1 MKGKRISYGQPM
13 MKRKMRMNNFWNLDS
28 ELKNVKSVAIAGH
41 VRPDGDC
48 IGSCM
53 ALYHYITDNYPG
65 VAVNVFLEEIPS
77 KFYYID
83 KASQVIKHAVADA
96 EYKPDLFIS
105 IDCGDKERLGFAECL
120 LSQAGRTLNIDHH
133 ISNTHFADV
142 NIVNPDAAAACEM
155 LCEIFTEELIGYNT
169 AVALFTGIIHDTG
182 VFRHS
187 NTTRSAFNA
196 AGMLV
201 SKGVPSTDIIN
212 ESFYQKTYIQ
222 NQILGRALLESVLFY
237 DKKCIFTVV
246 SKRDMEFYG
255 VTSADLDGIVNQLVI
270 TEGVELA
277 IFMYEIGVYQYKV
290 SLRSDKYIDVNKVAS
305 QFGGG
310 GHVRAAG
317 CIMHGKVHD
326 VINSISNAITSQMGI
341 DE

>member
-1 MKGKRISYGQPM
+1 
-13 MKRKMRMNNFWNLDS
+13 MNNWNLDL
-28 ELKNVKSVAIAGH
+28 ELKDVKSVAIAGH

-53 ALYHYITDNYPG
+53 ALYHYITDNYKD
-65 VAVNVFLEEIPS
+65 VAVNVFLEEVPS

-83 KASQVIKHAVADA
+83 KADKVIKHSITSAYTA
-96 EYKPDLFIS
+96 DLFIS
-105 IDCGDKERLGFAECL
+105 IDCGDKERLGFAACL
-120 LSQAGRTLNIDHH
+120 LDRVKKSLNIDHH
-133 ISNTHFADV
+133 ISNTNFADV
-142 NIVNPDAAAACEM
+142 NWINPDASAACEI
-155 LCEIFTEELIGYNT
+155 LCEIFPEELIGYNT

-182 VFRHS
+182 VFKYS
-187 NTTRSAFNA
+187 NTTRSTFNA

-222 NQILGRALLESVLFY
+222 NQILGRALLESIMFY

-246 SKRDMEFYG
+246 SQKDMDFYG
-255 VTSADLDGIVNQLVI
+255 VSSADLDGIVNQLVI

-277 IFMYEIGVYQYKV
+277 IFMYETDVHQYKV
-290 SLRSDKYIDVNKVAS
+290 SLRSNKYIDVSKVAS

-317 CIMHGKVHD
+317 CMMHGKVHD
-326 VINSISNAITSQMGI
+326 VINSISNAITSQMGT

>member
-1 MKGKRISYGQPM
+1 MTRLPYGQLM
-13 MKRKMRMNNFWNLDS
+13 MKRKMRMNNSWNLDS
-28 ELKNVKSVAIAGH
+28 ALVDVKSVAIAGH

-53 ALYHYITDNYPG
+53 ALYHYITDNYPE

-77 KFYYID
+77 KFYYIEKAD
-83 KASQVIKHAVADA
+83 KVIKHVVTGAYEA
-96 EYKPDLFIS
+96 DLFIA
-105 IDCGDKERLGFAECL
+105 IDCGDKERLGFAGVLMER
-120 LSQAGRTLNIDHH
+120 AKKTLNIDHH
-133 ISNTHFADV
+133 ISNTNFAETNWV
-142 NIVNPDAAAACEM
+142 KPDASAACEI
-155 LCEIFTEELIGYNT
+155 LCEIMPEERIGYNT

-182 VFRHS
+182 VFKHS
-187 NTTRSAFNA
+187 NTTRATFNA

-201 SKGVPSTDIIN
+201 SKGIPSTEIIN
-212 ESFYQKTYIQ
+212 DSFFQKTYIQ

-246 SKRDMEFYG
+246 SQKDMDFYG
-255 VTSADLDGIVNQLVI
+255 VSSADLDGIVNQLVI

-277 IFMYEIGVYQYKV
+277 IFMYEVGLCQYKV
-290 SLRSDKYIDVNKVAS
+290 SLRSNKYIDVSKVAS

-317 CIMHGKVHD
+317 CMMHGKVHD